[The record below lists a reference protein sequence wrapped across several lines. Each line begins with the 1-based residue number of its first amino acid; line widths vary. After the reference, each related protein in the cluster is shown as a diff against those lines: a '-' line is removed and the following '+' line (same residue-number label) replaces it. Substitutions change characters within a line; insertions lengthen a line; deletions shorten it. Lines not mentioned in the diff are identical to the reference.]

1 VDVAL
6 HRIEALP
13 GSGRYAVTFRGSAG
27 DQTSVV
33 GVDGDA
39 LTVAEA
45 NLPDAWTSGTAAYEN
60 LAAAVLAVHR
70 ARAAGPP
77 VAAVQD
83 VDGGWDVALGNVVLE
98 GDVPACTAHG
108 MMQPLG
114 DNRFECADCGARA
127 ALSA

>member
-1 VDVAL
+1 MDVAL

-45 NLPDAWTSGTAAYEN
+45 NLPDGWRPGAAAYEN

-70 ARAAGPP
+70 ARAAGSP
-77 VAAVQD
+77 VPAVQD

-108 MMQPLG
+108 SMQALG